1 MAIFIDKSNKDR
13 KAARRKFGWPRK
25 GYQVNLRALFNMDI
39 RYTFIGAADCFGFV
53 PGACDVVLH
62 QYKEKE
68 DHKPVD
74 TERFVVYVET
84 KLVPELGNFLNCEPH
99 SVVIMDNCSIHLD
112 PRVAAFIEAAG
123 AIIVYSAPYYP

>member
-1 MAIFIDKSNKDR
+1 
-13 KAARRKFGWPRK
+13 
-25 GYQVNLRALFNMDI
+25 MDI
-39 RYTFIGAADCFGFV
+39 RYTFIGGADCFGFV

-99 SVVIMDNCSIHLD
+99 RVVIMDNCSIHLD
-112 PRVAAFIEAAG
+112 PQQHLSKLLVQLSYTRLHIVLRLFQLNICFINGNLFLNVTALNL
-123 AIIVYSAPYYP
+123 I